1 MPSKDAKSQKIQ
13 LTGKRKIPLS
23 GKLAKDPY
31 EQEPAITNMMMD
43 ARYLRQSSSLIQD
56 SLQKGFDVL
65 QLASGDIVTT
75 GTKTIVYQ
83 YTWDEERG
91 KLIRIKPDAAR
102 KAKRVADAMESH
114 DEMHDDEEDMEESE
128 EA

>member
-1 MPSKDAKSQKIQ
+1 MGVEMRKFNLTAK
-13 LTGKRKIPLS
+13 
-23 GKLAKDPY
+23 KLAAAAANAPKRNPDLELGVP
-31 EQEPAITNMMMD
+31 NMMLD
-43 ARYLRQSSSLIQD
+43 PRYLRQSSTLIQE

-83 YTWDEERG
+83 YTWDEEKG
-91 KLIRIKPDAAR
+91 KLV
-102 KAKRVADAMESH
+102 KAKPEVRKKRGADSYDDMSDGSDVADDIVAAI
-114 DEMHDDEEDMEESE
+114 ESE